1 MANDKNEDQ
10 KEEETKTLQEKYDE
24 LLEEL
29 DSKNKELAKINED
42 LEKQKE
48 IKETYHDWFRLL
60 ATTVSCAFLLVLWRS
75 QGRHGIGFVGRHRL
89 ARLGFRL
96 RLKTR

>member
-42 LEKQKE
+42 LEKKKKNSRVYFT
-48 IKETYHDWFRLL
+48 I
-60 ATTVSCAFLLVLWRS
+60 S
-75 QGRHGIGFVGRHRL
+75 
-89 ARLGFRL
+89 
-96 RLKTR
+96 KTSS

>member
-42 LEKQKE
+42 L
-48 IKETYHDWFRLL
+48 
-60 ATTVSCAFLLVLWRS
+60 
-75 QGRHGIGFVGRHRL
+75 
-89 ARLGFRL
+89 
-96 RLKTR
+96 

>member
-48 IKETYHDWFRLL
+48 ETQEYISLSQRLQADFENL
-60 ATTVSCAFLLVLWRS
+60 
-75 QGRHGIGFVGRHRL
+75 
-89 ARLGFRL
+89 
-96 RLKTR
+96 TRKKVKISSNLPMNHLSKIS